1 MSNPISV
8 SVCLRC
14 IGADLDARQIERR
27 SFVLTSSLLF
37 DICQKG
43 DSVHAFPPDIGQGI
57 NAGLTDVE
65 ALDRALLGQDLITGE
80 QGTPPATLGDAL
92 KTYEK
97 VHSPEVAAVIRL
109 ARFGSPYQY
118 KQPLY
123 KDRVGRFF
131 WTANVAFRMLLNKLS
146 FGLIP
151 NASIL
156 LVQNTNLTYRQVMR
170 RADLTTA
177 GITTFF
183 AAILWKVLSRF
194 FKPG

>member
-1 MSNPISV
+1 MQQQCQLSH
-8 SVCLRC
+8 
-14 IGADLDARQIERR
+14 
-27 SFVLTSSLLF
+27 SFALLYYT
-37 DICQKG
+37 
-43 DSVHAFPPDIGQGI
+43 GQGI
-57 NAGLTDVE
+57 NAGLTDLE

-80 QGTPPATLGDAL
+80 PSETPPATLGDAL

-97 VHSPEVAAVIRL
+97 VHAPEVASVIRL

-131 WTANVAFRMLLNKLS
+131 WTMNVAFRMLLNKLS
-146 FGLIP
+146 FGIIP

-177 GITTFF
+177 GLMACF
-183 AAILWKVLSRF
+183 ATLLWKVLSPL
-194 FKPG
+194 FKPS